1 MLSVF
6 TILADATLVLH
17 CCINAITHRCLF
29 LLMPINPPRHTT
41 QSSRSLRARLM
52 ALLLLVAQLTSLLIV
67 PLHAVAHAQ
76 AAHAPAAV
84 VSGSSALSILS
95 GLFGHEQGLGCD
107 EWSAA
112 FSLDSH
118 SGCGAAALV
127 ATLPSAADIFG
138 VLPTAPP
145 AVSFGHFLAR
155 APPHN

>member
-1 MLSVF
+1 MSLIS
-6 TILADATLVLH
+6 
-17 CCINAITHRCLF
+17 IT
-29 LLMPINPPRHTT
+29 PPRRTT
-41 QSSRSLRARLM
+41 HSSRSLRARLM

-76 AAHAPAAV
+76 AAYVPAVTTVAAE
-84 VSGSSALSILS
+84 VSGNSALSILS

-118 SGCGAAALV
+118 SGCGAAAL
-127 ATLPSAADIFG
+127 AAALPSAADILG

-155 APPHN
+155 APPRN